1 MPLKAVVKGNL
12 NEKKD
17 LTENPN
23 FSLVHLVSTPQDQL
37 KNRLR
42 EAIGKNLA
50 DPLRIPEVIEG
61 LVEYLLEVFPNDPGK
76 TKLWGV

>member
-1 MPLKAVVKGNL
+1 MPLKAIVKGNL
-12 NEKKD
+12 NKKKN
-17 LTENPN
+17 LTENP
-23 FSLVHLVSTPQDQL
+23 LVHLVNTPQDQL

-61 LVEYLLEVFPNDPGK
+61 LVEYLLEVFPNDPAK
-76 TKLWGV
+76 TKLLGV

>member
-1 MPLKAVVKGNL
+1 MALKAVAKGRTNA
-12 NEKKD
+12 KKT
-17 LTENPN
+17 LTENP
-23 FSLVHLVSTPQDQL
+23 LVHLVNTPQEQM

-61 LVEYLLEVFPNDPGK
+61 LVEYLLEVFPNDPTK